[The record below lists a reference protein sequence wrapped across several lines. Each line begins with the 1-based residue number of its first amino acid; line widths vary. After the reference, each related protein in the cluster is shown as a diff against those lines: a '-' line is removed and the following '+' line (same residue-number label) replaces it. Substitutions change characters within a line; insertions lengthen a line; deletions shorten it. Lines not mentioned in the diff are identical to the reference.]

1 MSWIDISIPVRN
13 GMVHWPG
20 DPGFQSRLHK
30 TIGDANGSP
39 CNLTHMS
46 LSAHTGTHM
55 DSPRH
60 FIDGGITMEALALD
74 AVLGPCRVIE
84 IKTKP
89 PSPPPSSSRT
99 TCNAANVSCSRH
111 ATPRAVGKAMI
122 LMRTSFT

>member
-46 LSAHTGTHM
+46 LSAHTRRIFPQSWLLRGLH
-55 DSPRH
+55 SPRR
-60 FIDGGITMEALALD
+60 LQSWL
-74 AVLGPCRVIE
+74 
-84 IKTKP
+84 
-89 PSPPPSSSRT
+89 
-99 TCNAANVSCSRH
+99 
-111 ATPRAVGKAMI
+111 
-122 LMRTSFT
+122 

>member
-55 DSPRH
+55 DSRGTSSMAASPW
-60 FIDGGITMEALALD
+60 
-74 AVLGPCRVIE
+74 
-84 IKTKP
+84 KP
-89 PSPPPSSSRT
+89 YRWMPYSDP
-99 TCNAANVSCSRH
+99 
-111 ATPRAVGKAMI
+111 VG
-122 LMRTSFT
+122 